1 MRKQG
6 AIHDGA
12 LGYYEDRSMKFD
24 LVANYTQSFSENLHS
39 LMKGFHNLRNP

>member
-12 LGYYEDRSMKFD
+12 VGYYEERSMKFD
-24 LVANYTQSFSENLHS
+24 LVANHTQSFSENLHS
-39 LMKGFHNLRNP
+39 FMKGFHNLRNP